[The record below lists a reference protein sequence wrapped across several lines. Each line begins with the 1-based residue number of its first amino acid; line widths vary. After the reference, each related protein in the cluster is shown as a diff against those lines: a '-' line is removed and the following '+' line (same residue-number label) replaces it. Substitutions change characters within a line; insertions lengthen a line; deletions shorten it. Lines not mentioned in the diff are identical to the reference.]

1 MKKNIKGVTLIALVV
16 TIIVLLILGTVSIR
30 LVTKHQVIDI
40 TAKVYYRSNS
50 NLWAIKRRKTS
61 TRDVRKRR
69 WQI

>member
-40 TAKVYYRSNS
+40 TAKQRFTTEV
-50 NLWAIKRRKTS
+50 T
-61 TRDVRKRR
+61 
-69 WQI
+69 QIYEQLKEENNQ